1 MKGLITVKDT
11 LSTDLQDL
19 PGEIWED
26 LPGYVGR
33 YEISNYSRV
42 KSMIKRK
49 ALILKKSISNGR
61 FKVALTSK
69 TGKIKCENV
78 GRICASVFLRS
89 PEDNEVLEYLD
100 KNVLNDAFFN
110 LRWRTWQSVNL
121 EKAKKQPYN
130 QGEKNGMAT
139 LSYKKALLIRNER
152 KAGKTYSELSLE
164 HKVSVPCLQKV
175 IANKTWKTA

>member
-42 KSMIKRK
+42 KSVIKRK
-49 ALILKKSISNGR
+49 PLILKKSISNGR
-61 FKVALTSK
+61 FKVALTSRN
-69 TGKIKCENV
+69 GKIKCENV

-89 PEDNEVLEYLD
+89 PEENEVLEYID
-100 KNVLNDAFFN
+100 RNVLNDVYSN
-110 LRWRTWQSVNL
+110 LKWRTWQSVNL
-121 EKAKKQPYN
+121 EKAKNQPYN

-139 LSYKKALLIRNER
+139 LNYTKAALIRNER
-152 KAGKTYSELSLE
+152 KAGKTYYELSII

-175 IANKTWKTA
+175 IGNKTWKTA